1 VVEKKEA
8 SVVDILD
15 SVNKQM
21 AAVRTASLDLSF
33 NELADMYK
41 NGELIIRPE
50 YQRLFR
56 WDEGTQSRFIES
68 LILEMPIP
76 PIFVMERDEG
86 RYELIDG
93 LQRLSTYLHFR
104 GLLKEG
110 NKKVPQF
117 CLVDCDIVNQ
127 LDGHEYQQL
136 PPTLQIRLKRSF
148 VRVEVLR
155 KESDDRMK
163 YHMFKRLNTGGAPL
177 SEQEVR
183 NCTIR
188 LLDSKFNDFVIK
200 ISEYSKFQDC
210 IRPISDERS
219 MSRYDQELV
228 LRFFAFKND
237 MSNYRHD
244 VSVFLTMFM
253 EKVSM
258 NDMPFDYDSEKKIFE
273 STFNILSKIYKE
285 RSFGNIQNGEVTAR
299 FMSTQFEPI
308 VLGIQPFLEAMKN
321 DLERDSS
328 GLRELFK
335 EIKKSEKFIRLTTG
349 GGKNSTKQLNERIKF
364 VSDRLAGRYVH

>member
-1 VVEKKEA
+1 
-8 SVVDILD
+8 
-15 SVNKQM
+15 
-21 AAVRTASLDLSF
+21 
-33 NELADMYK
+33 MYK